1 MLKAGLTPEAY
12 FGCGSREETY
22 SILQSLKNSSRLP
35 TAFFAGNNVVMRHLL
50 HVLSEMGAKIP
61 GDVAVAGFDDFD
73 MADIFHPALTVV
85 RQPADELGRV
95 AADLLFER
103 LGDKKATGG
112 KLIVLPVELI
122 VRRSCG
128 CNVRR

>member
-1 MLKAGLTPEAY
+1 
-12 FGCGSREETY
+12 
-22 SILQSLKNSSRLP
+22 
-35 TAFFAGNNVVMRHLL
+35 
-50 HVLSEMGAKIP
+50 MGAKIP

-128 CNVRR
+128 CNVRS